1 MKGSP
6 LSLAGRRRQS
16 QIDAST
22 VVARLCADAPVAQ
35 RIADFLTELL
45 DPNQTAVGI
54 FEGPQDDWTVEI
66 SFGVVPDRDAV
77 RELVAR
83 AAGEAA
89 ARTLTFETLADRDWV
104 RSSLSGLRPVE
115 AGRFLVHGSHDR
127 HRVAQNRLAGEIE
140 AALAFGTG
148 HHGTTRGCLLAL
160 DRLLKARRPRRILD
174 VGTGSGVLAIASA
187 KACRRP
193 ALASDIDPHAVAAAR
208 QNACANRVGAFVIVL
223 RADGVRGRRFRAR
236 GSYDLMFANI
246 LLQPLKRLAA
256 PLARLVAPHGR
267 IVLSGLLRSQASAAL
282 AAYRMRGLA
291 LERRIL
297 IEGWA
302 TLVLARRRRQA
313 AATQRTR
320 LRGGSVTRKINSAGA
335 IAARG

>member
-1 MKGSP
+1 MADLFSECFDPDDTASAVYEADGGWTAALYS
-6 LSLAGRRRQS
+6 GR
-16 QIDAST
+16 
-22 VVARLCADAPVAQ
+22 P
-35 RIADFLTELL
+35 F
-45 DPNQTAVGI
+45 
-54 FEGPQDDWTVEI
+54 
-66 SFGVVPDRDAV
+66 DRDAL
-77 RELVAR
+77 REIVTSAAGKVAAR
-83 AAGEAA
+83 A
-89 ARTLTFETLADRDWV
+89 LTFETIAEKDWIAASLA
-104 RSSLSGLRPVE
+104 GLPPVA
-115 AGRFLVHGSHDR
+115 AGRFVVHGRHDR
-127 HRVAQNRLAGEIE
+127 AHVPFNRVAIEIE

-335 IAARG
+335 IAARGRRP